1 MCWFFVV
8 IELQNFAGSFFIGG
22 RMSTVVLD
30 VMGADLGLETV
41 VKGACQLSLEKETKI
56 ILVGD
61 AEHIQKVL
69 DRTEHDHERLFIEG
83 AEEVISMEDD
93 PRISRPKSS
102 LYKAASLVAQGR
114 GDALVSAGNTGAVVV
129 ASSRLFQRLE
139 GVDKV
144 ALAAVY
150 PTRKTHGPKNDP
162 FALLLDVG
170 ATLHVKAKDLL
181 CFALMGSVYAKI
193 ISENPHPKV
202 ALLSNGAEPQKG
214 APEVVEAHQL
224 LIQQDSIFFA
234 GNVEGIDIP
243 KGTVDVVVCEG
254 FLGNVVLK
262 MIEGVGEAAATM
274 IRASQKDTEPSEL
287 LLYKQVS
294 RFVELTDWREY
305 GGAPILGLEHV
316 VIKAHG
322 RSTSRAI
329 RNAIKLASRASNRG
343 MVEKIRDGM
352 KRVLS

>member
-1 MCWFFVV
+1 MP
-8 IELQNFAGSFFIGG
+8 
-22 RMSTVVLD
+22 TVVLD
-30 VMGADLGLETV
+30 VMGADLGVETV
-41 VKGACQLSLEKETKI
+41 VKGACQLSLEDETNI
-56 ILVGD
+56 ILVGHAD
-61 AEHIQKVL
+61 EIYAVL
-69 DRTEHDHERLFIEG
+69 ERTEHHQERLSVED
-83 AEEVISMEDD
+83 AQEVISMKDD
-93 PRISRPKSS
+93 PRISRPNSS
-102 LYKAASLVAQGR
+102 LYRAASLVAQGK

-170 ATLHVKAKDLL
+170 ATLHVQAKDLL
-181 CFALMGSVYAKI
+181 CFALMGSVYANI
-193 ISENPHPKV
+193 ISENPQPKV

-224 LIQQDSIFFA
+224 LRKQDSILFA

-243 KGTVDVVVCEG
+243 KGSVDVIVCEG

-262 MIEGVGEAAATM
+262 MIEGVGEVAATM
-274 IRASQKDTEPSEL
+274 IRASKNRTNPDAR
-287 LLYKQVS
+287 LYKQVS

-329 RNAIKLASRASNRG
+329 RNAIKLASRASKRG
-343 MVEKIRDGM
+343 MIEKIRAGM
-352 KRVLS
+352 KQVLS

>member
-1 MCWFFVV
+1 
-8 IELQNFAGSFFIGG
+8 
-22 RMSTVVLD
+22 MSTVVLD

-41 VKGACQLSLEKETKI
+41 VKGACQLSMEEDTNI
-56 ILVGD
+56 VLVGN
-61 AEHIQKVL
+61 AEEIRNVL
-69 DRTEHDHERLFIEG
+69 ERTEHHHERLVIED
-83 AEEVISMEDD
+83 AQEVITMEDD
-93 PRISRPKSS
+93 PRISRPNSS
-102 LYKAASLVAQGR
+102 LYRAASLVAQGR

-139 GVDKV
+139 GIDKV

-150 PTRKTHGPKNDP
+150 PTRKTHGPKKDP

-170 ATLHVKAKDLL
+170 ATLHVQAKDLL
-181 CFALMGSVYAKI
+181 CFALMGSVYANI

-224 LIQQDSIFFA
+224 LRKQDSIVFA

-243 KGTVDVVVCEG
+243 KGTVDVIVCEG

-274 IRASQKDTEPSEL
+274 IRASKN
-287 LLYKQVS
+287 KKKRCNQV
-294 RFVELTDWREY
+294 
-305 GGAPILGLEHV
+305 
-316 VIKAHG
+316 
-322 RSTSRAI
+322 
-329 RNAIKLASRASNRG
+329 
-343 MVEKIRDGM
+343 
-352 KRVLS
+352 

>member
-1 MCWFFVV
+1 
-8 IELQNFAGSFFIGG
+8 
-22 RMSTVVLD
+22 MSTVVLD

-41 VKGACQLSLEKETKI
+41 VKGACQLSLEEETKI

-61 AEHIQKVL
+61 AEQIQKVL
-69 DRTEHDHERLFIEG
+69 DRTEHHRERLSIEE
-83 AEEVISMEDD
+83 ASDVISMEDD
-93 PRISRPKSS
+93 PRISRPSSS
-102 LYKAASLVAQGR
+102 LYRAASLVAQGR

-129 ASSRLFQRLE
+129 ASSRFFQRLE

-181 CFALMGSVYAKI
+181 CFALMGSVYANI

-202 ALLSNGAEPQKG
+202 ALLSNGSEPQKG

-224 LIQQDSIFFA
+224 LRAQDSIFFA

-243 KGTVDVVVCEG
+243 KGTVDVIVCEG

-274 IRASQKDTEPSEL
+274 IRASKKNTSTESSNAR
-287 LLYKQVS
+287 LYKQVS

-329 RNAIKLASRASNRG
+329 RNAIKLASRASKRG
-343 MVEKIRDGM
+343 MVKKIREGM
-352 KRVLS
+352 RRVLS